1 MPGLAWLFR
10 LHVSAEEYIGPAYSR
25 REYDGEAPDERGTI
39 CLAILYDGEA
49 TGYEIRKLSVEGEYS
64 YFIDASYGAI
74 YPALAKLE
82 SEKLVTSRVEVQ
94 DGKPA
99 KKIYSITAAG
109 RTAFINSLFE
119 KLGEDEFRSEF
130 LLFARFASELPAS
143 LVEARL
149 NERIAQ
155 FEAEL
160 GELDRLSGDHPHP
173 GDTWVIEYGRTC
185 MVAARDYI
193 QAHRG
198 QLIALAR
205 ADSDAAAA
213 AE

>member
-1 MPGLAWLFR
+1 MNVR
-10 LHVSAEEYIGPAYSR
+10 
-25 REYDGEAPDERGTI
+25 TI

-64 YFIDASYGAI
+64 YFIDASYGSI

-82 SEKLVTSRVEVQ
+82 AEKLVTSRVELQ

-99 KKIYSITAAG
+99 KKIYAITAAG

-130 LLFARFASELPAS
+130 LLFVRFASELPAS

-149 NERIAQ
+149 NERVEQIDAAL
-155 FEAEL
+155 AEF
-160 GELDRLSGDHPHP
+160 DRLCKDHPHP

-205 ADSDAAAA
+205 PDGAAAAA

>member
-1 MPGLAWLFR
+1 MNVR
-10 LHVSAEEYIGPAYSR
+10 TV
-25 REYDGEAPDERGTI
+25 
-39 CLAILYDGEA
+39 CLAILFDGEA

-64 YFIDASYGAI
+64 YFIDASYGSI
-74 YPALAKLE
+74 YPALVKLE
-82 SEKLVTSRVEVQ
+82 SDKLVTSRVEVQ

-99 KKIYSITAAG
+99 KKIYSITPAG
-109 RTAFINSLFE
+109 RTEFINSLFE
-119 KLGEDEFRSEF
+119 KLGDDEFRSEF

-149 NERIAQ
+149 NERVATID
-155 FEAEL
+155 AEL
-160 GELDRLSGDHPHP
+160 SELERLKAEHSHP
-173 GDTWVIEYGRTC
+173 GDAWVIEYGRSC

-193 QAHRG
+193 EAHRG

-205 ADSDAAAA
+205 PEVDAADA

>member
-1 MPGLAWLFR
+1 MNVR
-10 LHVSAEEYIGPAYSR
+10 
-25 REYDGEAPDERGTI
+25 TI

-64 YFIDASYGAI
+64 YFIDASYGSI

-82 SEKLVTSRVEVQ
+82 AEGSVTSRVEQQ

-109 RTAFINSLFE
+109 RTAFINSLFDD
-119 KLGEDEFRSEF
+119 LGEDEFRSEF
-130 LLFARFASELPAS
+130 LLFVRFASELPAS

-149 NERIAQ
+149 NERVEQINTMLAD
-155 FEAEL
+155 F
-160 GELDRLSGDHPHP
+160 DKLSEDHAHP
-173 GDTWVIEYGRTC
+173 GDDWVIDYGRTC

-198 QLIALAR
+198 ELIALAR
-205 ADSDAAAA
+205 PDSGAAAA